1 MKDNKLKK
9 FWNDHKVAILIAGGT
24 ILSVAF
30 VAVGIKRK
38 VESQSL
44 IESAATLT
52 NAIVDDVA
60 IDYSEGLI
68 DEFVKQGIFSGMS
81 KSYHDCQFLIGSEN
95 GRGRKNS
102 GLYLFCT
109 NSSSMP
115 SNFKADF
122 LIVDNFICTETGSV
136 FESHVSVRTPL
147 FIDRLTSPL

>member
-24 ILSVAF
+24 ILSVALG
-30 VAVGIKRK
+30 AVGIKCEA
-38 VESQSL
+38 ESWRWL
-44 IESAATLT
+44 EAATTLT

-95 GRGRKNS
+95 GRGR
-102 GLYLFCT
+102 
-109 NSSSMP
+109 
-115 SNFKADF
+115 
-122 LIVDNFICTETGSV
+122 
-136 FESHVSVRTPL
+136 
-147 FIDRLTSPL
+147 